1 MNEIDNLDDQ
11 IVAQHNDLI
20 KAVAEMDRMPLK
32 LFEIIV
38 GSYDDRK
45 RESTVK
51 IKKQV
56 IYDLLDVK
64 GSNRA
69 TRLRNTIRDLH
80 SHATFHFEQKEDDGT
95 TTEHSIAP
103 IQEFA
108 WNSAQ
113 DYVEVVFA
121 PKLLPYI
128 SLLQSNFTKY
138 KLTDVAGL
146 NSKHAITLYKLL
158 AMNYNQYQY
167 YQQHADKLRRQD
179 QLDKYKNPTFTVRE
193 LRHLTSTEKKYKG
206 HFSSFERIVIKS
218 PIDEINE
225 HTDFSISYDKLKRG
239 RKINAIQFHVEKNNI
254 ITSENSAQSDT
265 QQPVDQEAYKA
276 VVANPITPLLA
287 TNKIIS
293 MLTAMQDQQLMINLA
308 NQVYPVYEDIATK
321 YGDKVLN
328 QHLSYLGKH
337 IGNNLSGDA
346 LIAYLKK
353 AAKNRLAQLAKKA
366 NTSLKKQHGHKKVQ
380 EEMPAWSK
388 MSEKEINKKASAEEI
403 AKLKERI
410 ANRRK

>member
-179 QLDKYKNPTFTVRE
+179 QLDKYKNPIFTVRE

-254 ITSENSAQSDT
+254 ITSENSAHSDT

-353 AAKNRLAQLAKKA
+353 AAKNRLAQLDKKA
-366 NTSLKKQHGHKKVQ
+366 NTSLKKQHGHRKVQ
-380 EEMPAWSK
+380 EEMPSWSK
-388 MSEKEINKKASAEEI
+388 KSEKEINKKASAEEI

>member
-1 MNEIDNLDDQ
+1 MNEIDNFDDQ

-225 HTDFSISYDKLKRG
+225 HTAFSISYDKLKRG

-254 ITSENSAQSDT
+254 ITSEKSAQSDT

-366 NTSLKKQHGHKKVQ
+366 NTSLKKQHSHKKVQ